1 MEELVYDENG
11 IIISHN
17 GPDISGFAGLTE
29 AEINAKIA
37 ESDLDLL
44 RNTRNKKLSK
54 TDWMANSD
62 VTMSDGWKT
71 YRQELRDITK
81 NYTSLINVVWPTE
94 PN

>member
-11 IIISHN
+11 IITSHN

-29 AEINAKIA
+29 AEINAKITQ
-37 ESDLDLL
+37 SDLDLL
-44 RNTRNKKLSK
+44 RNTRNKKLST

-62 VTMSDGWKT
+62 VTMSDEWKT

-81 NYTSLINVVWPTE
+81 NYTSLTNVEWPVE
-94 PN
+94 PK